1 MADIDNIKSI
11 IKAEV
16 KKTLKEVYDLEQ
28 VKYSPA
34 IKKKV
39 TELVKLLQKN
49 PNLTKDAVASI
60 LNDVIYALGLDRT
73 QMTVYMN
80 SIKQYR
86 ERFDF

>member
-1 MADIDNIKSI
+1 MSDIKDL

-16 KKTLKEVYDLEQ
+16 KKTLNEVYDLEQ

-39 TELVKLLQKN
+39 DELVALLRKN

-60 LNDVIYALGLDRT
+60 LNDIIYALDLNRT

-86 ERFDF
+86 EKFEF